1 MPSGSRFFPSR
12 APLARNPSPKHRGI
26 LSTILWTPWVLL
38 PILRHI
44 CAQWEGRAVSSSLQP
59 QQGECGQVAATW
71 QRVRE
76 CWVREFLYLLS
87 PIQRVKTGIK
97 LPSRVWNRHIC
108 LRFASIR
115 AAAIILKGGG
125 HQKTSHTTWMR
136 HIHKVMRLLFFFSF
150 FQQVDQKV
158 SFPYPYF
165 CLTTYGTDGKG
176 ACFGVPCP
184 GHCRLRQPPE
194 IETNRTQGQ
203 TLFRTQ
209 PGHLMCLTWF
219 PVCQIFLD
227 DFQIS
232 TSPSKDKDLLAGRIF
247 KRICWR
253 QFQERRCKTFLS
265 LTNHSHSIQISI

>member
-1 MPSGSRFFPSR
+1 MP
-12 APLARNPSPKHRGI
+12 
-26 LSTILWTPWVLL
+26 
-38 PILRHI
+38 
-44 CAQWEGRAVSSSLQP
+44 Q
-59 QQGECGQVAATW
+59 
-71 QRVRE
+71 
-76 CWVREFLYLLS
+76 
-87 PIQRVKTGIK
+87 
-97 LPSRVWNRHIC
+97 IC
-108 LRFASIR
+108 LNQGSCHHFERRWPPKDITYNMNETHSQSNEA
-115 AAAIILKGGG
+115 
-125 HQKTSHTTWMR
+125 T
-136 HIHKVMRLLFFFSF
+136 FFFSF

-247 KRICWR
+247 KRIC
-253 QFQERRCKTFLS
+253 
-265 LTNHSHSIQISI
+265 